1 MEEKQAFF
9 FKMCFSSCTWDASHN
24 VCTWDQFLCSLSV
37 LENSLC
43 ATSASSWSLTRTEV
57 KFLLER
63 GDLSE
68 FVLTVLLYCVGSCPW
83 IVEGFALAKLLGF
96 SFNEQKM
103 F

>member
-1 MEEKQAFF
+1 MG
-9 FKMCFSSCTWDASHN
+9 S
-24 VCTWDQFLCSLSV
+24 VCLLSV

-43 ATSASSWSLTRTEV
+43 PTSASSWSLTWTEV
-57 KFLLER
+57 KFLLAR